1 MTDGF
6 GRVASCAR
14 ANWRM
19 KAALSAG
26 LTLFFCVPYFTLQ
39 RLTLFPARTLPLS
52 AIDRA
57 IDFDPRWVWAYQ
69 SAYLLLTIVPWMVTT
84 RLELRR
90 YARGFLLLS
99 GVGFLFFLL
108 LPVRGPRP
116 DIEAADF
123 MFRVLRWYD
132 RPLNC
137 FPSLHVGLAAYTVLF
152 AARVS
157 RGRMPAVARWS
168 LVSLAGLWTAVIAYA
183 ALATKQHYAIDLP
196 AGALL
201 ASVCHW
207 WTWRHMQRS
216 MAHAESPMVRP
227 RLSRDPVG
235 VLLRER
241 DGYAATSTRTTH
253 TRARR

>member
-14 ANWRM
+14 AHWKM

-26 LTLFFCVPYFTLQ
+26 LTLFFCLPYFTLQ

-69 SAYLLLTIVPWMVTT
+69 SVYLLLTIVPWLITT
-84 RLELRR
+84 RLELYR
-90 YARGFLLLS
+90 YARGFVQLS
-99 GVGFLFFLL
+99 AVGFAFFLL

-116 DIEAADF
+116 DVEAADF
-123 MFRVLRWYD
+123 MFRILQWYD

-137 FPSLHVGLAAYTVLF
+137 FPSLHVGLAAYSVLV
-152 AARVS
+152 ATSVS
-157 RGRMPAVARWS
+157 RGCMKAVARWS
-168 LVSLAGLWTAVIAYA
+168 LVSLAGLWTAAIAYA

-201 ASVCHW
+201 ACVCHW
-207 WTWRHMQRS
+207 YTWHMQRS
-216 MAHAESPMVRP
+216 KAHAESPMVRP
-227 RLSRDPVG
+227 RLSRGPVD
-235 VLLRER
+235 VLLPER
-241 DGYAATSTRTTH
+241 DGYAATTGN